1 MSKYKKQQRQNDRW
15 DHKYD
20 SLDLKKLLTIL
31 KENRRD
37 IQSNQQLYYD
47 PDQDQLDVEKYYRG
61 AQELDLSGLAL
72 FYKFHTIVFQSH
84 KNQLPYFLAKDLY
97 LYTWVDLYPD
107 GSAKSIYSS
116 QMKDPES
123 LIIEDNETL
132 REKYDEFRRRSRK
145 IQVNGFDSIKEL
157 KVFEDH
163 FKMNTEHIVP
173 QSWFEGAEPMKGDLH
188 HLFVCEPD
196 CNISRSNFP
205 FADFDFYNPESDDEP
220 IQNNCGVITG
230 FEFEPEHG
238 KGASARAM
246 LYFFL
251 RYPKRVK
258 GEFKK
263 KVDIPLLVRWN
274 EEFPPT
280 LYEKHRNQAIYYIQG
295 NRNPFVDFPELAG
308 KIDYPW

>member
-1 MSKYKKQQRQNDRW
+1 MSKYKKQRQEHW
-15 DHKYD
+15 EQKYE

-31 KENRRD
+31 KDNRRD
-37 IQSNQQLYYD
+37 IQNNQQLYYD
-47 PDQDQLDVEKYYRG
+47 PVQDKLDTEEYYRG
-61 AQELDLSGLAL
+61 AQDLDLSGLAL
-72 FYKFHTIVFQSH
+72 FYKFDTIVFQSH

-107 GSAKSIYSS
+107 GTAKSIYSS
-116 QMKDPES
+116 QRKDPES
-123 LIIEDNETL
+123 LLIEDNETL
-132 REKYDEFRRRSRK
+132 RQKYDEFRRRSRA

-188 HLFVCEPD
+188 HLFVCDPA
-196 CNISRSNFP
+196 CNITRSNFP
-205 FADFDFYNPESDDEP
+205 FTDFDFYNPESDNEP
-220 IQNNCGVITG
+220 VKNNCGVSTG
-230 FEFEPEHG
+230 LEFEPEHG
-238 KGASARAM
+238 KGATARAM

-258 GEFKK
+258 NEFRK
-263 KVDIPLLVRWN
+263 KVNIPLLVRWN

-280 LYEKHRNQAIYYIQG
+280 IHEKHRNQAIYYIQG
-295 NRNPFVDFPELAG
+295 NRNPFIDFPDLAK
-308 KIDYPW
+308 KIHFTW

>member
-1 MSKYKKQQRQNDRW
+1 MSKYKKQRQEHWVN
-15 DHKYD
+15 KYD

-31 KENRRD
+31 KDNRRD

-47 PDQDQLDVEKYYRG
+47 PVQDLQDMENYYRG
-61 AQELDLSGLAL
+61 AQDLDLSGLAL

-107 GSAKSIYSS
+107 GTAKSIYSS
-116 QMKDPES
+116 QMKDPE
-123 LIIEDNETL
+123 LLLIEDNDTL

-205 FADFDFYNPESDDEP
+205 FADFEFYNPESDDEP
-220 IQNNCGVITG
+220 IQNNCGVSNG

-238 KGASARAM
+238 KGTSARAM

-258 GEFKK
+258 DEFKK
-263 KVDIPLLVRWN
+263 KVNIPLLLRWN

-280 LYEKHRNQAIYYIQG
+280 LYEKHRNQAIFYIQG
-295 NRNPFVDFPELAG
+295 NRNPFIDFPDLAK
-308 KIDYPW
+308 KIVFPW